1 MPQSFSYPRY
11 VDASPVSGEL
21 LQQQRQQQRF
31 AGELA
36 ALRGEL
42 ETLRGPSGKDCEEA
56 PLSQMRAE
64 MRAEIQ
70 NVRVEIQKLQQQGS
84 HEDIVEAMRELRAE
98 STDLRHEE
106 LQETRL
112 RVLERRIAA
121 LECR

>member
-42 ETLRGPSGKDCEEA
+42 ETLRGPSGEGCEEA
-56 PLSQMRAE
+56 LLSQMRAE

-70 NVRVEIQKLQQQGS
+70 GVRVEIQQLQQQGS
-84 HEDIVEAMRELRAE
+84 HENTVEAMRELRAE